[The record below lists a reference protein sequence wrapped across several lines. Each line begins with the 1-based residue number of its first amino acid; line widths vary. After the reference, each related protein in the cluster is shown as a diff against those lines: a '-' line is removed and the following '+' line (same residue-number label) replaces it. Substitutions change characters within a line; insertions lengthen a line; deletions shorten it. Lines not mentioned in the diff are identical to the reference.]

1 MEQSRT
7 PLPPG
12 SLLILGGIS
21 YRLDAI
27 EGCGSSAIVY
37 QATYPDNLNPE
48 ALHRVLVKEL
58 FPVYANGKIHRAAD
72 GGIVCA
78 AESSGVMEEARRRF
92 RMGNQVNLELL
103 QQNPAATAG
112 NLNSYE
118 AYGTYYSV
126 LSLHG
131 GETLLHRLN
140 AQHQL
145 PVREAAVIMRQM
157 LRALECFH
165 SRGLLHLDISP
176 DNILLLPE
184 QVLLIDFNSVWD
196 TRDDDGDS
204 FAFSHKPG
212 YSPPEV
218 LLENA
223 QEICPATDL
232 YACCAV
238 FFHMLAGRRLR
249 EEELA
254 GNLRKSLPAA
264 LPCFHDIPQTAAAKA
279 ATLLLR
285 GLHPLP
291 RRRYPSIS
299 ALQADLE
306 ELIRRLDGWG
316 VTESALWEVSAAAFR
331 TQRLPPWN
339 YLAQP
344 VEGTSGVM
352 NQSALA
358 KALEQ
363 GGLFL
368 LSGAG
373 GMGKTRLMQELW
385 AQNAKQYRP
394 GAPVYW
400 YLSLKDYQETGG
412 ASHFIRRALLQSLHF
427 LPEAPHYADALH
439 AVEKLLR
446 QAPAKLVLLLD
457 GLNEAGVKQEPL
469 LREIE
474 ALGRL
479 PGVGVLVTERS
490 DAVLDYALLEFA
502 RLTLS
507 PLTDAQ
513 IAAQFADRK
522 MTLPSQTALRQL
534 LTTPMLLFLYLEVF
548 QLPVGAEQAP
558 VPETQADLLS
568 LYLVRFTRQTMRED
582 SGDLASQLISRYT
595 ISHLLPQLAYEMQRR
610 GRTALSREMVRSIAH
625 KSYRVLRSRR
635 FGAAFPDYL
644 GKSRLMLAGL
654 NGADEWYD
662 LAVRE
667 RLMERFGLLSVTT
680 QGQIALLHDSFL
692 PILAQQ
698 HEGNR
703 RILARRWRRRI
714 IAVAAA
720 VMLLAGIGTAALMRL
735 HSQSSYT
742 AEEQA
747 EIYDALAGLNT
758 ALGAWSNQVSAQQ
771 EILER
776 ASRSDVLDNQDPT
789 ARAELADR
797 IDLQRKVSAAYYTPA
812 PDASRTAALEDIA
825 SDKSLFSPQALDALM
840 LQCAAVQPV
849 AEAAMTH
856 LEDALCAA
864 DSVYDTR
871 SKREQVIH
879 AYATYL
885 DAEIRYVSYLLA
897 DLMSAMTSEQQQE
910 IWDAITYMPALDGFY
925 DGAGSVAPERLAD
938 GIDRAWET
946 VKTARLEM
954 LAQGFSAAW
963 IE

>member
-58 FPVYANGKIHRAAD
+58 FPVCVNGKIYRSAD
-72 GGIVCA
+72 GGIVYA
-78 AESSGVMEEARRRF
+78 EESSGVMEEARRRF

-140 AQHQL
+140 AQHQI
-145 PVREAAVIMRQM
+145 PVREAAVILRQI
-157 LRALECFH
+157 LQALECFH

-238 FFHMLAGRRLR
+238 FFHILAGRRLR

-254 GNLRKSLPAA
+254 GNLRKSLAAA
-264 LPCFHDIPQTAAAKA
+264 LPCFRDIPQTAAAKA
-279 ATLLLR
+279 AALLLR

-291 RRRYPSIS
+291 RRRYPSTS
-299 ALQADLE
+299 ELQADLE
-306 ELIRRLDGWG
+306 ELTRRLDGCG
-316 VTESALWEVSAAAFR
+316 VTESALWEASAAAFH
-331 TQRLPPWN
+331 TQRFPPWN

-344 VEGTSGVM
+344 VESASGVI
-352 NQSALA
+352 NQTELA
-358 KALEQ
+358 KALDR

-368 LSGAG
+368 LSGVG
-373 GMGKTRLMQELW
+373 GMGKTRLLLELW
-385 AQNAKQYRP
+385 SEHAKQYRT

-400 YLSLKDYQETGG
+400 YISLKDYQETGG
-412 ASHFIRRALLQSLHF
+412 ASHFIRRTLLQSLHF
-427 LPEAPHYADALH
+427 LPEALHYADALH
-439 AVEKLLR
+439 TLEKLLR
-446 QAPAKLVLLLD
+446 QSQVTLVLLLD
-457 GLNEAGVKQEPL
+457 GLNEAGPSLEPL

-474 ALGRL
+474 TLGSM
-479 PGVGVLVTERS
+479 PGVGILVTERS
-490 DAVLDYALLEFA
+490 DAVLDYALPGFTPLI
-502 RLTLS
+502 LS
-507 PLTDAQ
+507 PLTEAQ
-513 IAAQFADRK
+513 IAGQFAARK
-522 MTLPSQTALRQL
+522 IALPSQPALRQRL
-534 LTTPMLLFLYLEVF
+534 STPMLLFLYLETA
-548 QLPVGAEQAP
+548 QLPAGTEQLP
-558 VPETQADLLS
+558 TPETEEDLLS
-568 LYLVRFTRQTMRED
+568 LYLDRFTLRTLRED
-582 SGDLASQLISRYT
+582 SGDLASQLISRFA
-595 ISHLLPQLAYEMQRR
+595 ISHLLPQIAYEMQRR
-610 GRTALSREMVRSIAH
+610 GRMALPMEIVRSVAH

-667 RLMERFGLLSVTT
+667 RLMDRFGLLNVTA
-680 QGQIALLHDSFL
+680 QGQIALVHDSFL
-692 PILAQQ
+692 PVLARRN
-698 HEGNR
+698 EGNYR
-703 RILARRWRRRI
+703 ALARRWRLRI
-714 IAVAAA
+714 MAVVAA
-720 VMLLAGIGTAALMRL
+720 VTLLSGIGTAVLVHLQA
-735 HSQSSYT
+735 QSSYN

-747 EIYDALAGLNT
+747 EIYNALAGLN
-758 ALGAWSNQVSAQQ
+758 ASLGAWSGQVSAQQ

-789 ARAELADR
+789 ARAELAEK
-797 IDLQRKVSAAYYTPA
+797 IDLQRKVSATYYTPA
-812 PDASRTAALEDIA
+812 PDASRTAALEAIA
-825 SDKSLFSPQALDALM
+825 SDKLLFSPQALDALM
-840 LQCAAVQPV
+840 LQCAEVQPV

-871 SKREQVIH
+871 SKREQVVH
-879 AYATYL
+879 AYKAYL

-897 DLMSAMTSEQQQE
+897 DLMSGMTSEQQQE
-910 IWDAITYMPALDGFY
+910 IWEVITYMSALDGFY
-925 DGAGSVAPERLAD
+925 DGAGSVDPERLAD
-938 GIDRAWET
+938 GIARAWET
-946 VKTARLEM
+946 VKTARMEM
-954 LAQGFSAAW
+954 LAQGFSVAW